1 MGFNQGKI
9 KSGLSGSGWLG
20 LAVGG
25 DVEMF
30 LVIIGFIIIS

>member
-20 LAVGG
+20 LAVEGG
-25 DVEMF
+25 
-30 LVIIGFIIIS
+30 

>member
-20 LAVGG
+20 LAV
-25 DVEMF
+25 VFNLQKRFEETN
-30 LVIIGFIIIS
+30 